1 MRKQSPA
8 EETRIAQQIV
18 SALPNGSVA
27 RVCSDDAESLRFAV
41 SGDGLKLRS
50 IVLDRESLRRL
61 NADPARDIKVEY
73 LQRDLATSAGR
84 RAEFRYPRHSRIVR
98 RPSKAA
104 RLRAATL
111 AVAAL
116 AR

>member
-1 MRKQSPA
+1 MRKPTPA
-8 EETRIAQQIV
+8 EDTRIAHEIV
-18 SALPNGSVA
+18 SVLPEGSTA
-27 RVCSDDAESLRFAV
+27 RVLSDDGEAVRFIVNA
-41 SGDGLKLRS
+41 DGLKLRS
-50 IVLDRESLRRL
+50 VVLDRESLRRL
-61 NADPARDIKVEY
+61 HCDPARDVKIEY

-98 RPSKAA
+98 RTPKAA
-104 RLRAATL
+104 RLRAVSL

>member
-1 MRKQSPA
+1 MRVPKPL
-8 EETRIAQQIV
+8 EETQIAQEIV
-18 SALPNGSVA
+18 SVLPKGTTA
-27 RVCSDDAESLRFAV
+27 RVCSDDGDALRFVV
-41 SGDGLKLRS
+41 SVDGLKLRS

-61 NADPARDIKVEY
+61 AADPARAIKIEY
-73 LQRDLATSAGR
+73 LQRDLTTNAGR

-98 RPSKAA
+98 RTSKSS

>member
-1 MRKQSPA
+1 MRKPKPA
-8 EETRIAQQIV
+8 AETEVAREIV

-27 RVCSDDAESLRFAV
+27 RVCCDDGEALRFAV
-41 SGDGLKLRS
+41 SGGGLKLRS

-61 NADPARDIKVEY
+61 NADPARDVKIEY

-98 RPSKAA
+98 RTSKAG